1 MRGRLGRSG
10 FVLCSA
16 SIAALL
22 PSPAR
27 AFAVLVAPRFAT
39 VEQVLSE
46 TPRWTEDERIGR
58 NLRDGIEVRV
68 HPNFEEDLGATNAD
82 EVELVRT
89 AVRTAFAA
97 WENDALRFEIEFD
110 ASGTVPGPGL
120 GGEIDVFTR
129 FGDEPPFLH
138 SPTIFGFGSI
148 SSEFLEDRLLTNG
161 QRLDGQVIT
170 GGEVEL
176 NATLLRQTQQDFGIG
191 IEFAS
196 FALVRLLMHE
206 IGHTIGFDHPNERR
220 NFDTDLDPETEAAID
235 PLDPFAGII
244 NSTNF
249 LQGAVMSNQPCG
261 GPLGQT
267 GICSA
272 LFLQALT
279 PDDRLGRDVL
289 YPVPEPGEEALIGVA
304 LLVLAGLRCWRVL
317 PGELAGSTATRR
329 APQAHARIST
339 AKLRRHGLEG
349 AWSRVSKPAW
359 LRSTAP
365 EPLGHRYFSSSR
377 P

>member
-1 MRGRLGRSG
+1 MRRRLGRSG
-10 FVLCSA
+10 FVLWSV

-22 PSPAR
+22 PSAAR
-27 AFAVLVAPRFAT
+27 AFAVLGAPPFAT

-46 TPRWTEDERIGR
+46 TPRWTEDERVGR

-68 HPNFEEDLGATNAD
+68 HPSFEEDLGATNTD

-97 WENDALRFEIEFD
+97 WENAALRFEIEFD
-110 ASGTVPGPGL
+110 AGGTVPGAGL

-138 SPTIFGFGSI
+138 LPTIFGVGSI
-148 SSEFLEDRLLTNG
+148 SSEFLEERLLTNG
-161 QRLDGQVIT
+161 QRLDGLVIT

-196 FALVRLLMHE
+196 LALVRLLMHE
-206 IGHTIGFDHPNERR
+206 IGHTLGFDHPNERR
-220 NFDTDLDPETEAAID
+220 NFDTDLDPETGAAID

-244 NSTNF
+244 DSPNF
-249 LQGAVMSNQPCG
+249 LQGAIMSNEPCG

-267 GICSA
+267 GICNA

-304 LLVLAGLRCWRVL
+304 ILVLAGLRLWRAR

-329 APQAHARIST
+329 APQAHARI
-339 AKLRRHGLEG
+339 
-349 AWSRVSKPAW
+349 
-359 LRSTAP
+359 
-365 EPLGHRYFSSSR
+365 HR
-377 P
+377 